1 MPNSNKSDEDGVGY
15 MRPPVST
22 RFPKGKS
29 GNPLGRPR
37 GAKGT
42 KATAKR
48 VLMETRR
55 VDVDGSGRV
64 RKLTVLELVVMLL
77 KKLAASGDQRA
88 YRCLMDID
96 KKSNPTDGEKPLGF
110 IVLPEKLTEEEW
122 EAIYSPKDTLPGDEN
137 VE

>member
-1 MPNSNKSDEDGVGY
+1 MTNSNGSDEDGVGY
-15 MRPPVST
+15 GRPPVST
-22 RFPKGKS
+22 RFQKGKS
-29 GNPLGRPR
+29 ANPLGRPR

-96 KKSNPTDGEKPLGF
+96 KRSSPADGDAPMGY
-110 IVLPEKLTEEEW
+110 IILPQTLTVEEW
-122 EAIYSPKDTLPGDEN
+122 EAKYSPKDTLPGE
-137 VE
+137 ETFE